1 MLSFKEGTIKIA
13 LTICEIFYG
22 FLKKCP
28 ACIAV
33 LFVTQNK
40 IARGANRAYIIH
52 ISFGPAHYCGS
63 QVFIN
68 CTFDLD
74 AAALGFNQF
83 VRLVGFRQC
92 NRTK

>member
-1 MLSFKEGTIKIA
+1 MD
-13 LTICEIFYG
+13 
-22 FLKKCP
+22 FLENCL
-28 ACIAV
+28 ACTAV
-33 LFVTQNK
+33 WFVTQKK
-40 IARGANRAYIIH
+40 IARGANRAYVVH
-52 ISFGPAHYCGS
+52 ISFGPAQYGGS

-83 VRLVGFRQC
+83 IRFVGVRQC